1 MVLAILLVGSI
12 VPRSLLVWNGAD
24 AHDLTYWTIFGPID
38 EILIGT
44 GAAMLAVPWVIFRLI
59 ERPFLRL
66 RVRYLEDPIIQVP
79 APRGRVVPAASGRTS
94 ASTPVGS

>member
-24 AHDLTYWTIFGPID
+24 AHDLSYWTIFGPID

-44 GAAMLAVPWVIFRLI
+44 GAAMLAV
-59 ERPFLRL
+59 
-66 RVRYLEDPIIQVP
+66 
-79 APRGRVVPAASGRTS
+79 S
-94 ASTPVGS
+94 